1 MFGAKK
7 DEAKKHK
14 QPGPKEI
21 PGKIAKFI
29 VSELKED
36 ASWLTFLRSVSRNA
50 ENEMQEMRIYDPGDA
65 DAAKV
70 PVANYESL
78 DGHPELVI
86 YELTS
91 DIKMDRIQIRERKT
105 VAHNITI
112 LSQDEILKKIE
123 ALGDAETSVMFYTA
137 AGPNAGGP
145 LGRGCAIV
153 ELNPDYPGKSNK
165 KYFVYTDDVI
175 NMQPAGRKIKLWDS
189 NKEKEVASWLK
200 QAHRER
206 FI

>member
-1 MFGAKK
+1 
-7 DEAKKHK
+7 
-14 QPGPKEI
+14 
-21 PGKIAKFI
+21 
-29 VSELKED
+29 
-36 ASWLTFLRSVSRNA
+36 
-50 ENEMQEMRIYDPGDA
+50 
-65 DAAKV
+65 
-70 PVANYESL
+70 
-78 DGHPELVI
+78 
-86 YELTS
+86 
-91 DIKMDRIQIRERKT
+91 
-105 VAHNITI
+105 
-112 LSQDEILKKIE
+112 
-123 ALGDAETSVMFYTA
+123 FYTA